1 MPIVWTKE
9 YSIGVD
15 EMDAQHKML
24 LIIINRL
31 ELISQ
36 GNPNRVD
43 FDNKVKSVIQELYN
57 YTVLHFSS
65 EEVILKMFHYP
76 DFDNHKK
83 QHDKFIQLVEG
94 KKVNIEKLLD
104 EDKLDEV
111 KVELKEI
118 YNFLSNWLI
127 THIKKTDSDYTIF
140 FEKIQKKASQKGFF
154 DLFG

>member
-24 LIIINRL
+24 LIIINRI
-31 ELISQ
+31 ELIAQ

-43 FDNKVKSVIQELYN
+43 FETKVKSVMQELFN

-76 DFDNHKK
+76 DFVNHKK
-83 QHDKFIQLVEG
+83 QHDKFIELVD
-94 KKVNIEKLLD
+94 KKKQNIEHLL
-104 EDKLDEV
+104 EAGNLEETIS
-111 KVELKEI
+111 ELKEI
-118 YNFLSNWLI
+118 YNFLSNWLL
-127 THIKKTDSDYTIF
+127 THIKKTDSDYTPF
-140 FEKIQKKASQKGFF
+140 FEKIKKKASQKGFF